1 MCADA
6 GCSSSLLQ
14 DFIIMTF
21 YRARHWSFLIRL
33 GSGCSLW
40 MSTPSSAVYP
50 ISHRQTLYASI
61 FYYLLIPKMIYK
73 NTISS
78 SEDMHLA
85 VIALSHWLLT
95 VYYAFGQ
102 TGIVHFIESEFV
114 LNYCQLL
121 GIRYQLVQLGGFWPE
136 ARKCHTSHKYRLP
149 PLLVKHRILP
159 LVFTPTRYFTDYYYY
174 YYYY

>member
-1 MCADA
+1 
-6 GCSSSLLQ
+6 
-14 DFIIMTF
+14 
-21 YRARHWSFLIRL
+21 
-33 GSGCSLW
+33 
-40 MSTPSSAVYP
+40 
-50 ISHRQTLYASI
+50 
-61 FYYLLIPKMIYK
+61 MIYK

-102 TGIVHFIESEFV
+102 TGIVHFIELEFV
-114 LNYCQLL
+114 WNYFRLL

-149 PLLVKHRILP
+149 PFKSSTEFYHLSSLQQDIQLIIIIKLLSSVLMTGK
-159 LVFTPTRYFTDYYYY
+159 
-174 YYYY
+174 